1 MRFICVASAHLRWV
15 VFPKILEYSAVGL
28 MELFCPSRL
37 VLEINGARTDFIDS
51 EMPQLSGRRRD
62 SKEIRDG

>member
-1 MRFICVASAHLRWV
+1 LRWV

-28 MELFCPSRL
+28 MELFSTSRL
-37 VLEINGARTDFIDS
+37 VLEIDSARTDFIDC

-62 SKEIRDG
+62 SKEMRDG